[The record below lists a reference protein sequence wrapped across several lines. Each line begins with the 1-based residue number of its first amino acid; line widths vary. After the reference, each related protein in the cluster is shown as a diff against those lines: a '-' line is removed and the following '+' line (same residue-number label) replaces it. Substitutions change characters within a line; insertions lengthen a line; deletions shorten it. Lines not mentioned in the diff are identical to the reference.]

1 MRLLVPLGLQPTTLE
16 GDDTVRLSCGEDP
29 SGLRGALEAQLA
41 DKTLRAKDLC
51 AGRLLSHLLQ
61 CSHL

>member
-1 MRLLVPLGLQPTTLE
+1 MRLLLPLGLQPTTLE

-41 DKTLRAKDLC
+41 VKTLRAKDLC

-61 CSHL
+61 CPHL